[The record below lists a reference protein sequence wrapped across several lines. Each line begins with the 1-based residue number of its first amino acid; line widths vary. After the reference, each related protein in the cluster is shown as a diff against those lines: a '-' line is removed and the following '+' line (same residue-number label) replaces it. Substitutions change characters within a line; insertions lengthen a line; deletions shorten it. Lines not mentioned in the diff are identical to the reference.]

1 MDVVSAVVSI
11 AQGVRLVIEAVKDEK
26 KLAKSAQQLSHSCQ
40 MYIECLNSIVTAMNN
55 HILGGKKPS
64 SEMQR
69 FLENISTQVKLD
81 QPLLEEILAE
91 CESIRN
97 SKSSYSLMQNLMMSV
112 LNKRVESLKVL
123 ENKLAL
129 RTQILTSL
137 MLQDVWRTTNG
148 LDEEFIEFVGDLE
161 AASFWNRHFGTTKQI
176 SLRSFVEAY
185 QKYICDTYNYRLL
198 GQMQMLTLL
207 RYTILEDAQG
217 GSSNAVLLNTEIS
230 LASSDPRNHFV
241 ISVKSPVTQNIEHF
255 ALANSAMGY
264 SLAGEAQI
272 FSLTLADCVQNYIFD
287 KLFAT
292 ATGQRL
298 ELLRDASEAWDSV
311 FLSAVESRIYEDSA
325 SFKST
330 VQNLPPPAVGKEGSG
345 AFGSLFANSTPVP
358 AAAAEAAAGS
368 SQRLVAATAKSA
380 GEQKVIGF
388 YMVEQ
393 GLQLLLQAGELN
405 PVEVDRIRNIVFR
418 G

>member
-1 MDVVSAVVSI
+1 M
-11 AQGVRLVIEAVKDEK
+11 
-26 KLAKSAQQLSHSCQ
+26 
-40 MYIECLNSIVTAMNN
+40 
-55 HILGGKKPS
+55 
-64 SEMQR
+64 
-69 FLENISTQVKLD
+69 
-81 QPLLEEILAE
+81 
-91 CESIRN
+91 
-97 SKSSYSLMQNLMMSV
+97 
-112 LNKRVESLKVL
+112 
-123 ENKLAL
+123 
-129 RTQILTSL
+129 
-137 MLQDVWRTTNG
+137 
-148 LDEEFIEFVGDLE
+148 DEEFIEFVGDLE

-230 LASSDPRNHFV
+230 LASFATWIKRYGPMRDTLFKSAAVSHPETGQPAKWFHRQMSRDQAVQYINNNLQTYGASIQPEHMFVVRYSSDPRNHFV

-405 PVEVDRIRNIVFR
+405 PVEVDRIRNIVFK